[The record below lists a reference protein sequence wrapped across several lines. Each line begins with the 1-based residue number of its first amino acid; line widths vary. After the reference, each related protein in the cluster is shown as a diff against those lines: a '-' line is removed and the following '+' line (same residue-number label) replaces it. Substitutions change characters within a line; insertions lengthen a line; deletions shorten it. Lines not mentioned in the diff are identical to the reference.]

1 MTPIRAQFRTAVSTT
16 EAEPDEATPPGGV
29 RRGRH
34 RKPRPRKMLLAA
46 GGLAL
51 AAGALSLVRVASDAG
66 VDSPATAEA
75 DPRATGTTDHA
86 ANTAA
91 TVTGSPTALPSAT
104 AVMGGRNPVP
114 AHPRPTAARPA
125 APTAAAPHPT
135 PSTTPPP
142 TAHTAHT
149 ASSPPA
155 PTTTH
160 PTPTASAAAP
170 APSRSGKDPGQGG
183 LCVPVIGLCVDSP
196 EGPDGP

>member
-1 MTPIRAQFRTAVSTT
+1 MTPIRAQFRTAVSTA

-104 AVMGGRNPVP
+104 AAMGGRNPAP
-114 AHPRPTAARPA
+114 AHPHQTAARPA
-125 APTAAAPHPT
+125 APTPAAPHPT
-135 PSTTPPP
+135 PTPSTTPQ
-142 TAHTAHT
+142 HTAHT
-149 ASSPPA
+149 APSPA
-155 PTTTH
+155 TPTTAH
-160 PTPTASAAAP
+160 PTPTAPAAAP

-183 LCVPVIGLCVDSP
+183 LCVPVIGLCVDSL